1 MTKFDQYRGDSID
14 SLNSPILKVVYSIV
28 KCNYVLTKHS
38 FILPSFN
45 IKMVARNLSL
55 ILQKPDR
62 QNQPKLVRN
71 KITVIKDGII
81 VEVGFVIKTQ

>member
-1 MTKFDQYRGDSID
+1 
-14 SLNSPILKVVYSIV
+14 
-28 KCNYVLTKHS
+28 
-38 FILPSFN
+38 
-45 IKMVARNLSL
+45 MVARNLSL

>member
-1 MTKFDQYRGDSID
+1 
-14 SLNSPILKVVYSIV
+14 
-28 KCNYVLTKHS
+28 
-38 FILPSFN
+38 
-45 IKMVARNLSL
+45 MVARNLSL

-81 VEVGFVIKTQ
+81 VEVGFIIYKNNNQLKYTFIWYTKISI